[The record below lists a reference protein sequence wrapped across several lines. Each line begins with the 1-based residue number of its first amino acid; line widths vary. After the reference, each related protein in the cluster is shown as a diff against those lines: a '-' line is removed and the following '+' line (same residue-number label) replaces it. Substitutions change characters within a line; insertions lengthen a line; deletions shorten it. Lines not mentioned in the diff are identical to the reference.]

1 MRAYHVLKKDWRYTK
16 LAVVG
21 DVNQSGSI
29 VLAATPPLKALGIRK
44 MARLYEIPK
53 RPDIIIVNPIMHTY
67 MKCSTFITGLALQ
80 YVAPEDFHQSQYP
93 NFFHWMT
100 ARETLT
106 FMGQLS
112 GLKKEELSK
121 SIPKNLEKVGL
132 RGEENSKVGTFSGG
146 MKQRLGIAQAL
157 LHKPSLIVMDEPVS
171 ALDPIGRRELLNLI
185 EEIKKDTTILLS
197 THILSDA
204 EEICERFVIIKDG
217 TKIEDTTITEL
228 LHRNSENKLIIEI
241 TDKDRKWID
250 VVKKLPYVKDVE
262 VIGLKVKVK
271 VESIEVNKNLLLQNA
286 LEHKVDIVK
295 FEVSNDTLE
304 EIFLKLVVQ
313 K

>member
-1 MRAYHVLKKDWRYTK
+1 MKLEIRNVTK
-16 LAVVG
+16 LFKGKIAV
-21 DVNQSGSI
+21 NNFSMELQSGECVGLIGPNGAGKSTLI
-29 VLAATPPLKALGIRK
+29 KVIS
-44 MARLYEIPK
+44 
-53 RPDIIIVNPIMHTY
+53 DIINPNAGEVLLNGIKISK
-67 MKCSTFITGLALQ
+67 MKREIGYL
-80 YVAPEDFHQSQYP
+80 PQYP

-121 SIPKNLEKVGL
+121 SIPKILEKVGL
-132 RGEENSKVGTFSGG
+132 RGEENSNVGTFSGG

-171 ALDPIGRRELLNLI
+171 ALDPIGRREVLNLI

-228 LHRNSENKLIIEI
+228 LQRNSENKLIIEI
-241 TDKDRKWID
+241 TAKDQKWID

-286 LEHKVDIVK
+286 LEHKVDIIK

>member
-1 MRAYHVLKKDWRYTK
+1 MKLEIKNVTKSFKGKIAVNNFSMELQAGECVGLIGPNGAGKSTLIKVISDITNPTAGEVL
-16 LAVVG
+16 L
-21 DVNQSGSI
+21 N
-29 VLAATPPLKALGIRK
+29 GIKISK
-44 MARLYEIPK
+44 MKSEIGYLP
-53 RPDIIIVNPIMHTY
+53 
-67 MKCSTFITGLALQ
+67 
-80 YVAPEDFHQSQYP
+80 QYP

-100 ARETLT
+100 ARETLM

-112 GLKKEELSK
+112 GLNKVELSK
-121 SIPKNLEKVGL
+121 SIPEILEKVGL
-132 RGEENSKVGTFSGG
+132 KGEENAKVSTFSGG

-171 ALDPIGRRELLNLI
+171 ALDPIGRREVLNLI

-228 LHRNSENKLIIEI
+228 LHRNSENKLMIER
-241 TDKDRKWID
+241 TAQDQKWIE

-262 VIGLKVKVK
+262 VVGLKIKVK
-271 VESIEVNKNLLLQNA
+271 VESIEINKNMLLQNA
-286 LEHKVDIVK
+286 LEHKVNIVK
-295 FEVSNDTLE
+295 FEMSNDTLE

>member
-1 MRAYHVLKKDWRYTK
+1 MKLEIKNVTK
-16 LAVVG
+16 LFKGKIAVNNFSMELQAGECVG
-21 DVNQSGSI
+21 LIGPNGAGKSTLIKVIS
-29 VLAATPPLKALGIRK
+29 
-44 MARLYEIPK
+44 
-53 RPDIIIVNPIMHTY
+53 DIIHPTAGEVLLNGIKISK
-67 MKCSTFITGLALQ
+67 MKSEIGYL
-80 YVAPEDFHQSQYP
+80 PQYP

-121 SIPKNLEKVGL
+121 SIPKILEKVGL
-132 RGEENSKVGTFSGG
+132 RGEENAKVSTFSGG

-171 ALDPIGRRELLNLI
+171 ALDPIGRREVLNLI

-197 THILSDA
+197 THILGDA

-217 TKIEDTTITEL
+217 VKIEDTTITEL

-241 TDKDRKWID
+241 TTKDQKWIE

-262 VIGLKVKVK
+262 VVGLKIKVK
-271 VESIEVNKNLLLQNA
+271 VESIEINKNMLLQNA
-286 LEHKVDIVK
+286 LEHKVNIVK
-295 FEVSNDTLE
+295 FEMSNDTLE

>member
-1 MRAYHVLKKDWRYTK
+1 MKLEIKNVTK
-16 LAVVG
+16 SFKGKIAV
-21 DVNQSGSI
+21 NTFSMELQSGECVGLIGPNGAGKSTLI
-29 VLAATPPLKALGIRK
+29 KVIS
-44 MARLYEIPK
+44 
-53 RPDIIIVNPIMHTY
+53 DIINPDVGEVLLNGIKISK
-67 MKCSTFITGLALQ
+67 MKREIGYL
-80 YVAPEDFHQSQYP
+80 PQYP

-100 ARETLT
+100 ARETLM

-112 GLKKEELSK
+112 GMKKEALSK
-121 SIPKNLEKVGL
+121 SIPKILEKVGL
-132 RGEENSKVGTFSGG
+132 SGEEDSKVSTFSGG

-157 LHKPSLIVMDEPVS
+157 LHKPALIVMDEPVS
-171 ALDPIGRRELLNLI
+171 ALDPIGRREVLNLI

-204 EEICERFVIIKDG
+204 EEICERFVMIKDG

-228 LHRNSENKLIIEI
+228 LHRNGENKLIIEI
-241 TDKDRKWID
+241 TAKDREWID

-262 VIGLKVKVK
+262 VIGLKIKVK
-271 VESIEVNKNLLLQNA
+271 VESIEINKNMLLQNA
-286 LEHKVDIVK
+286 LEHKVNIVK
-295 FEVSNDTLE
+295 FEISNDTLE

>member
-1 MRAYHVLKKDWRYTK
+1 MKLEIKNVTKSFKGKIAVNNFSMELQAGECVGLIGPNGAGKSTLIKVISDITNPTAGEVL
-16 LAVVG
+16 L
-21 DVNQSGSI
+21 N
-29 VLAATPPLKALGIRK
+29 GIKISK
-44 MARLYEIPK
+44 MKSEIGYLP
-53 RPDIIIVNPIMHTY
+53 
-67 MKCSTFITGLALQ
+67 
-80 YVAPEDFHQSQYP
+80 QYP

-121 SIPKNLEKVGL
+121 SIPKMLEKVGL
-132 RGEENSKVGTFSGG
+132 KEEENAKVSTFSGG

-171 ALDPIGRRELLNLI
+171 ALDPIGRREVLNLI
-185 EEIKKDTTILLS
+185 KEIKKDTTILLS

-228 LHRNSENKLIIEI
+228 LHRNHENKLIIEI
-241 TDKDRKWID
+241 TAKDQNWIE
-250 VVKKLPYVKDVE
+250 VVKKLPYVKNVE
-262 VIGLKVKVK
+262 VVGLKIKVK
-271 VESIEVNKNLLLQNA
+271 VESIEINKNMLLQNA

-295 FEVSNDTLE
+295 FKMSNDTLE
-304 EIFLKLVVQ
+304 EIFLKLVV
-313 K
+313 

>member
-1 MRAYHVLKKDWRYTK
+1 MKLEIRNVTK
-16 LAVVG
+16 SFKGKIAV
-21 DVNQSGSI
+21 NNFSMELQSGECVGLIGPNGAGKSTLI
-29 VLAATPPLKALGIRK
+29 KVIS
-44 MARLYEIPK
+44 
-53 RPDIIIVNPIMHTY
+53 DIINPNDGEVLLNGIKISK
-67 MKCSTFITGLALQ
+67 MKREIGYL
-80 YVAPEDFHQSQYP
+80 PQYP

-100 ARETLT
+100 ARETLM

-121 SIPKNLEKVGL
+121 SIPKILEKVGL
-132 RGEENSKVGTFSGG
+132 RDEENSKVGTFSGG

-171 ALDPIGRRELLNLI
+171 ALDPIGRREVLNLI

-241 TDKDRKWID
+241 TAKDQKWID

>member
-1 MRAYHVLKKDWRYTK
+1 LKLEIINVTK
-16 LAVVG
+16 LFKEKIAVNNFSMELKSGECVG
-21 DVNQSGSI
+21 LIGPNGAGKSTLIKVIS
-29 VLAATPPLKALGIRK
+29 
-44 MARLYEIPK
+44 
-53 RPDIIIVNPIMHTY
+53 DIIDPNSGEVLLNGKKISK
-67 MKCSTFITGLALQ
+67 MKREIGYL
-80 YVAPEDFHQSQYP
+80 PQYP

-112 GLKKEELSK
+112 GLKKEVLTT
-121 SIPKNLEKVGL
+121 SIPEILTKVGL
-132 RGEENSKVGTFSGG
+132 KGEENSKVGTFSGG

-171 ALDPIGRRELLNLI
+171 ALDPIGRREVLNLI

-204 EEICERFVIIKDG
+204 EEICERFVIMKGG
-217 TKIEDTTITEL
+217 TKIEDTKITDL
-228 LHRNSENKLIIEI
+228 LNRNSKNKLIVEI
-241 TDKDRKWID
+241 TAKDREWVDTI
-250 VVKKLPYVKDVE
+250 KKLPYVKDIE
-262 VIGLKVKVK
+262 VVGLKVKVK
-271 VESIEVNKNLLLQNA
+271 VESIEENKALLLQNA

-295 FEVSNDTLE
+295 FEMNNDTLE
-304 EIFLKLVVQ
+304 EIFLKLVMQ

>member
-1 MRAYHVLKKDWRYTK
+1 MKLEIRNVTK
-16 LAVVG
+16 VFKGKIAV
-21 DVNQSGSI
+21 NNFSMELQSGECVGLIGPNGAGKSTLI
-29 VLAATPPLKALGIRK
+29 KVIS
-44 MARLYEIPK
+44 
-53 RPDIIIVNPIMHTY
+53 DIINSDAGEVLLNGIKISKRKREIGYLP
-67 MKCSTFITGLALQ
+67 
-80 YVAPEDFHQSQYP
+80 QYP

-121 SIPKNLEKVGL
+121 SIPKILEKVGL

-171 ALDPIGRRELLNLI
+171 ALDPIGRREVLNLI

-228 LHRNSENKLIIEI
+228 LHRNNENKLIIEI
-241 TDKDRKWID
+241 TAKDKKWIE
-250 VVKKLPYVKDVE
+250 VVQKLSYVKDVE
-262 VIGLKVKVK
+262 VIGLKIKVK
-271 VESIEVNKNLLLQNA
+271 VESIEINKNLLLQNA

-295 FEVSNDTLE
+295 FEISNDTLE

>member
-1 MRAYHVLKKDWRYTK
+1 MKLEIKNVTK
-16 LAVVG
+16 VFKRKIAVNNFSMELQAGECVG
-21 DVNQSGSI
+21 LIGPNGAGKSTLIKVIS
-29 VLAATPPLKALGIRK
+29 
-44 MARLYEIPK
+44 
-53 RPDIIIVNPIMHTY
+53 DIIHPTAGEVLLNGIKISK
-67 MKCSTFITGLALQ
+67 MKSEIGYLPQ
-80 YVAPEDFHQSQYP
+80 YS

-121 SIPKNLEKVGL
+121 SIPKILEKVGL
-132 RGEENSKVGTFSGG
+132 KDEENAKVSTFSGG

-171 ALDPIGRRELLNLI
+171 ALDPIGRREVLNLI

-197 THILSDA
+197 THILGDA

-228 LHRNSENKLIIEI
+228 LHRNSENKLMIEI
-241 TDKDRKWID
+241 TAKDQKWIEI
-250 VVKKLPYVKDVE
+250 VKKLPYVKDVE
-262 VIGLKVKVK
+262 VVGLKIKVK
-271 VESIEVNKNLLLQNA
+271 VESIEINKNMLLQNA
-286 LEHKVDIVK
+286 LEHKVNIVK
-295 FEVSNDTLE
+295 FEMSNDTLE

>member
-1 MRAYHVLKKDWRYTK
+1 MK
-16 LAVVG
+16 LEIKNVIKSFKGKIAVNNFSMELQAGECVG
-21 DVNQSGSI
+21 LIGPNGAGKSTLIKVIS
-29 VLAATPPLKALGIRK
+29 
-44 MARLYEIPK
+44 
-53 RPDIIIVNPIMHTY
+53 DIIHPTAGEVLLNGIKISK
-67 MKCSTFITGLALQ
+67 MKSEIGYL
-80 YVAPEDFHQSQYP
+80 PQYP

-121 SIPKNLEKVGL
+121 SIPKMLEKVGL
-132 RGEENSKVGTFSGG
+132 KEEENAKVSTFSGG

-171 ALDPIGRRELLNLI
+171 ALDPIGRREVLNLI
-185 EEIKKDTTILLS
+185 KEIKKDTTILLS

-228 LHRNSENKLIIEI
+228 LHRNSENKLMIEI
-241 TDKDRKWID
+241 TAKDQKWIEIA
-250 VVKKLPYVKDVE
+250 KKLPYVKDVE
-262 VIGLKVKVK
+262 VVGLKIKVK
-271 VESIEVNKNLLLQNA
+271 VESIEINKNMLLQNA
-286 LEHKVDIVK
+286 LEQKVNIVK
-295 FEVSNDTLE
+295 FEMSNDTLE
-304 EIFLKLVVQ
+304 EIFLNLVVQ

>member
-1 MRAYHVLKKDWRYTK
+1 MKLEIKNVTKSFKGKTAVNNFSMELQAGECVGLIGPNGAGKSTLIKVISDITNPTAGEVL
-16 LAVVG
+16 L
-21 DVNQSGSI
+21 N
-29 VLAATPPLKALGIRK
+29 GIKISK
-44 MARLYEIPK
+44 MKREIGYLP
-53 RPDIIIVNPIMHTY
+53 
-67 MKCSTFITGLALQ
+67 
-80 YVAPEDFHQSQYP
+80 QYP

-121 SIPKNLEKVGL
+121 SIPKMLEKVGL
-132 RGEENSKVGTFSGG
+132 KGEENAKVSTFSGG

-157 LHKPSLIVMDEPVS
+157 LHKPALIVMDEPVS
-171 ALDPIGRRELLNLI
+171 ALDPIGRREVLNLI

-204 EEICERFVIIKDG
+204 EEICERFVMIKDG

-228 LHRNSENKLIIEI
+228 LHRNGENKLIIEI
-241 TDKDRKWID
+241 TAKDREWID

-262 VIGLKVKVK
+262 VIGLKIKVK
-271 VESIEVNKNLLLQNA
+271 VESIEINKNMLLQNA

-295 FEVSNDTLE
+295 FEINNDTLE

>member
-1 MRAYHVLKKDWRYTK
+1 MKLEIKNVTK
-16 LAVVG
+16 VFKRKIAVNNFSMELQAGECVG
-21 DVNQSGSI
+21 LIGPNGAGKSTLIKVIS
-29 VLAATPPLKALGIRK
+29 
-44 MARLYEIPK
+44 
-53 RPDIIIVNPIMHTY
+53 DIIHPTAGEVLLNGIKISK
-67 MKCSTFITGLALQ
+67 MKSEIGYL
-80 YVAPEDFHQSQYP
+80 PQYP

-100 ARETLT
+100 VRETLT

-121 SIPKNLEKVGL
+121 SIPKILEKVGL
-132 RGEENSKVGTFSGG
+132 KDEENAKVSTFSGG

-171 ALDPIGRRELLNLI
+171 ALDPIGRREVLNLI

-197 THILSDA
+197 THILGDA

-228 LHRNSENKLIIEI
+228 LHRNSENKLMIEI
-241 TDKDRKWID
+241 TAKDQKWIEI
-250 VVKKLPYVKDVE
+250 VKKLPYVKDVE
-262 VIGLKVKVK
+262 VVGLKIKVK
-271 VESIEVNKNLLLQNA
+271 VESIEINKNMLLQNA
-286 LEHKVDIVK
+286 LEHKVNIVK
-295 FEVSNDTLE
+295 FEMSNDTLE